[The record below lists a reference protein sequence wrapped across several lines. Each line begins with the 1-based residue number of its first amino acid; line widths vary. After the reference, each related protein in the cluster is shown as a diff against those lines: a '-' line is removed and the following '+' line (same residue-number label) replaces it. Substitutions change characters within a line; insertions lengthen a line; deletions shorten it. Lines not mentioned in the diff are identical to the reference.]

1 MKKRIMREEAVQKAI
16 PKKRRVEGVVMYC
29 NSTQAQF
36 SKGEGEGKGVT
47 VQVIKSSFQ
56 GQAFDSP

>member
-16 PKKRRVEGVVMYC
+16 PKKRRVEGLVMYC

-36 SKGEGEGKGVT
+36 SKGEGKGVT
-47 VQVIKSSFQ
+47 VQ
-56 GQAFDSP
+56 

>member
-1 MKKRIMREEAVQKAI
+1 MKKRIMREDAVQKAI

-29 NSTQAQF
+29 NSTQAEF
-36 SKGEGEGKGVT
+36 SKGEGKGVT

>member
-1 MKKRIMREEAVQKAI
+1 MREEAVQKAI

-36 SKGEGEGKGVT
+36 SKGEGKGVT